1 MSDMFPN
8 HAPEGAWSSLKGG
21 MIAPYEAPTMESDAM
36 GDSRHQAE
44 TISPLWNSTIIV
56 DTPTTTGSGATNS
69 PLEGHA

>member
-8 HAPEGAWSSLKGG
+8 HAPEGVWSSLKGTF
-21 MIAPYEAPTMESDAM
+21 IPAYERPTQVDIENTTSRVDVPTM
-36 GDSRHQAE
+36 
-44 TISPLWNSTIIV
+44 TPTWNSTIIV